1 MIQTP
6 RRLWLVL
13 CLLAL
18 CAAPASAASD
28 RPGTPDRKDPVDAA
42 REELGR
48 MVKTLDRFLKSI
60 PRYDPPRVNEHGD
73 IVIPRKRNEGP
84 PRLPPPG
91 KKPNPHQ
98 RFDI

>member
-1 MIQTP
+1 MTQTP
-6 RRLWLVL
+6 RRLWLAL

-18 CAAPASAASD
+18 IAGPASAASD
-28 RPGTPDRKDPVDAA
+28 RPGATDRKDPVDVA
-42 REELGR
+42 RDELSR

-60 PRYDPPRVNEHGD
+60 PRYEPPRVNEHGD
-73 IVIPRKRNEGP
+73 IIIPRKRNEGP
-84 PRLPPPG
+84 PRLPSPG